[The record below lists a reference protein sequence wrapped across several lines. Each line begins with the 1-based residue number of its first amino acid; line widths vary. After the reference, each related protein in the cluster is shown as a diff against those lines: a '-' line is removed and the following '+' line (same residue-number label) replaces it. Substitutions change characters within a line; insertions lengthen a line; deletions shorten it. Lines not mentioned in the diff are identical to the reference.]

1 MFMIDLPLDAA
12 ALTRFAWRQGHVGG
26 RNPSDEDFGYAAH
39 AWLAA
44 ALGEQAPRPFRLMET
59 RAGLRLLGYAAA
71 DVASLAQ
78 HARDFALPDAL
89 AVCDWSA
96 AAGKEMPATWAAGR
110 RLGFEVR
117 ACPIL
122 RGERERDAYLVEV
135 DQAKAAG
142 REPASRTQVYAH
154 WLLLQFERDG
164 AAQAV
169 AETLNVIGFRRVL
182 ALRQTRSGQGQRRQG
197 VERPDA
203 LMTGELV
210 VGDPDAFAR
219 LLARGIGRHRAFGFG
234 MLLLRPPGRGA
245 V

>member
-1 MFMIDLPLDAA
+1 MYMIDLPLDAA
-12 ALTRFAWRQGHVGG
+12 ALTRFAWRQGHAGG

-44 ALGEQAPRPFRLMET
+44 TLGEQAPRPFRLMET

-71 DVASLAQ
+71 DADTLAQ

-89 AVCDWSA
+89 SVCDWGA
-96 AAGKEMPATWAAGR
+96 AAGKAMPATWVAGR

-135 DQAKAAG
+135 DQAKAQV

-154 WLLLQFERDG
+154 WLQRQLKREG

-169 AETLNVIGFRRVL
+169 AETLNLVGFRRVR
-182 ALRQTRSGQGQRRQG
+182 ALRQSRTGQGQRRQG
-197 VERPDA
+197 MERPDA
-203 LMTGELV
+203 LMAGELLIS
-210 VGDPDAFAR
+210 DPDAFAR

-245 V
+245 A